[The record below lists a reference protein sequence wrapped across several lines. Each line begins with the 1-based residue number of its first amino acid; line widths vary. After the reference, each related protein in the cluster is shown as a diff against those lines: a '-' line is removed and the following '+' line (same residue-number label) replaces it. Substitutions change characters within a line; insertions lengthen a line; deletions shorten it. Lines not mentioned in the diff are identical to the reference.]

1 MVRFRVTFHQPVG
14 ATLLTCVLI
23 VSVLL
28 GPFLVHGQSVQEQ
41 FNDHAGSAILQGW
54 VRDSRGHPVGAVT
67 VYLQGKAGAET
78 LTARTDSEGAYRF
91 PGLRE
96 GVYTLR
102 AEMTGYRVTTF
113 GPCVL
118 GQKETKRIDF
128 SLESQQTSGSSSEK
142 PVSDK
147 PEFFDEPE
155 FTVAGVT
162 EAMNPGGHGSDTS
175 TTEALAKETASLP
188 VTESKTNSR
197 TASVSSSSSVAVEE
211 SLRKEAEREP
221 RNFDVNHRLGKLL
234 LDDGKVAEAIPYL
247 ERASRANPGD
257 YENAYELARAY
268 AHGGQYERARTHIR
282 TILAAQDTAGKGIDR
297 QEQAELHHLLGDVE
311 EKLGNSLEAVR
322 EYQRAAEL
330 NPSEANLFDW
340 GTELLIH
347 RAFEPATE
355 VFNEGNRLFPQ
366 SARMLAGLGVSW
378 YARGSDD
385 QAVERLCQ
393 ASDLNPDD
401 PNPYL
406 FLGKIQSVETAQ
418 STCTIEKLGRFVRL
432 EPENAQANYYY
443 ALGLSRRNDADDLA
457 HAESLLEKAVRLDP
471 KLAAAYLQL
480 GVLYSQRGDSS
491 KAVSA
496 YLEAIAADPGLVAAH
511 YRLAQAYNRSGEKSK
526 AQAELQIYNQLSK
539 KTAEEAERQ
548 RRDIQQFVYTLREPA
563 SAAQPQ

>member
-1 MVRFRVTFHQPVG
+1 M
-14 ATLLTCVLI
+14 
-23 VSVLL
+23 
-28 GPFLVHGQSVQEQ
+28 
-41 FNDHAGSAILQGW
+41 
-54 VRDSRGHPVGAVT
+54 
-67 VYLQGKAGAET
+67 
-78 LTARTDSEGAYRF
+78 
-91 PGLRE
+91 
-96 GVYTLR
+96 
-102 AEMTGYRVTTF
+102 
-113 GPCVL
+113 
-118 GQKETKRIDF
+118 
-128 SLESQQTSGSSSEK
+128 
-142 PVSDK
+142 
-147 PEFFDEPE
+147 
-155 FTVAGVT
+155 
-162 EAMNPGGHGSDTS
+162 
-175 TTEALAKETASLP
+175 
-188 VTESKTNSR
+188 
-197 TASVSSSSSVAVEE
+197 EE

-221 RNFDVNHRLGKLL
+221 GNFDVNHRLGKLL
-234 LDDGKVAEAIPYL
+234 LDDGKGAEAIPYL

-257 YENAYELARAY
+257 YENAYELALAY
-268 AHGGQYERARTHIR
+268 ARGGQYERARTQTR
-282 TILAAQDTAGKGIDR
+282 TMLAAQDTAGKELDR

-355 VFNEGNRLFPQ
+355 VFNEGNRLFPR

-418 STCTIEKLGRFVRL
+418 STCMMEKLGRFVRL
-432 EPENAQANYYY
+432 QPENAQANYYY

-496 YLEAIAADPGLVAAH
+496 YLEAIAANPGLVAAH
-511 YRLAQAYNRSGEKSK
+511 YRLAQAYSRSGEKSK

-539 KTAEEAERQ
+539 KTAEEADRQ
-548 RRDIQQFVYTLREPA
+548 RREIQQFVYTLREPA
-563 SAAQPQ
+563 SATQPQ

>member
-1 MVRFRVTFHQPVG
+1 MVCFRVTFHQPVG

-41 FNDHAGSAILQGW
+41 FDDPAGSASLQGW

-91 PGLRE
+91 PGLRG

-102 AEMTGYRVTTF
+102 TEMAGYRDTTF

-118 GQKETKRIDF
+118 EQKETKRIDF
-128 SLESQQTSGSSSEK
+128 SLESPKTSGSLSEK
-142 PVSDK
+142 PVSEK

-234 LDDGKVAEAIPYL
+234 LDDRKVAEAIPYL

-311 EKLGNSLEAVR
+311 EKLGSSLEAVR

-496 YLEAIAADPGLVAAH
+496 YREAIAANPRLVAAH

>member
-102 AEMTGYRVTTF
+102 AEMAGYRDTTF

-128 SLESQQTSGSSSEK
+128 SLESQKTSGSSEK
-142 PVSDK
+142 RSDK

-162 EAMNPGGHGSDTS
+162 EAMNPGGHGSDTMR
-175 TTEALAKETASLP
+175 TTEHWRRKRLRCPSLSQRRIP
-188 VTESKTNSR
+188 ERPRFHLPPARRRKNL
-197 TASVSSSSSVAVEE
+197 
-211 SLRKEAEREP
+211 LRKEAEREP
-221 RNFDVNHRLGKLL
+221 GNFEVNRRLGKLL
-234 LDDGKVAEAIPYL
+234 LDDGKGAEAIPYL

-282 TILAAQDTAGKGIDR
+282 TILAAQDTAGKG
-297 QEQAELHHLLGDVE
+297 
-311 EKLGNSLEAVR
+311 
-322 EYQRAAEL
+322 
-330 NPSEANLFDW
+330 
-340 GTELLIH
+340 T
-347 RAFEPATE
+347 
-355 VFNEGNRLFPQ
+355 
-366 SARMLAGLGVSW
+366 
-378 YARGSDD
+378 
-385 QAVERLCQ
+385 
-393 ASDLNPDD
+393 
-401 PNPYL
+401 
-406 FLGKIQSVETAQ
+406 
-418 STCTIEKLGRFVRL
+418 
-432 EPENAQANYYY
+432 
-443 ALGLSRRNDADDLA
+443 
-457 HAESLLEKAVRLDP
+457 
-471 KLAAAYLQL
+471 
-480 GVLYSQRGDSS
+480 
-491 KAVSA
+491 
-496 YLEAIAADPGLVAAH
+496 
-511 YRLAQAYNRSGEKSK
+511 
-526 AQAELQIYNQLSK
+526 
-539 KTAEEAERQ
+539 
-548 RRDIQQFVYTLREPA
+548 
-563 SAAQPQ
+563 